1 MPRATISATETH
13 RYDLKTCPGG
23 FVELRALTY
32 QEMLHRQ
39 DGSSKMFMDAR
50 RRTSKRNDQGVERV
64 AVDIMQQWTR
74 EYEFS
79 HCVVDH
85 NLEDDTGNKLDFKN
99 KHTFE
104 VLNPKIGEEIETL
117 IDDLNQIGD
126 EEDTEDVAGDNGSP
140 PPMTQTDDSS
150 T

>member
-1 MPRATISATETH
+1 MPRATISSTETH

-39 DGSSKMFMDAR
+39 DGSSRMHMEAKR
-50 RRTSKRNDQGVERV
+50 RGRNNNQADKVEF
-64 AVDIMQQWTR
+64 DIMQQWTR

-99 KHTFE
+99 KNTFA
-104 VLNPKIGEEIETL
+104 VLDPKIGEEIETL
-117 IDDLNQIGD
+117 IDNLNQIGD
-126 EEDTEDVAGDNGSP
+126 EDESEEVTENSDTP
-140 PPMTQTDDSS
+140 PQMTQMDTSS